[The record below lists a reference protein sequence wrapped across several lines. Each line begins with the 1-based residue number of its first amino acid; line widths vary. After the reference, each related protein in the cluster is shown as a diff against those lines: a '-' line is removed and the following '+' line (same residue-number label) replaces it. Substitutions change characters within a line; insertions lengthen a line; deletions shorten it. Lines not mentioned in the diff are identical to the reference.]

1 MENRKSKLLV
11 RGVFGFDRAG
21 ILHLLTAFCAAA
33 TIALVIIH
41 QINKDILGD
50 LAWVYEL
57 IGAGLALFFAIIGI
71 IGKAV
76 VNGRRFRVY
85 DDHIEYKAGGK
96 IYELGIDEIFRAEAT
111 GNILTIKANKDVV
124 VKALVNAENAADIIE
139 ALLHPENLP
148 TLSGPDMIYVN
159 IALEELRK
167 AKELLDCGMI
177 TKEDYLLKKKKYV
190 DAVANFYLV
199 RPGEAT
205 RRIR

>member
-1 MENRKSKLLV
+1 
-11 RGVFGFDRAG
+11 
-21 ILHLLTAFCAAA
+21 
-33 TIALVIIH
+33 
-41 QINKDILGD
+41 
-50 LAWVYEL
+50 
-57 IGAGLALFFAIIGI
+57 
-71 IGKAV
+71 
-76 VNGRRFRVY
+76 
-85 DDHIEYKAGGK
+85 
-96 IYELGIDEIFRAEAT
+96 
-111 GNILTIKANKDVV
+111 
-124 VKALVNAENAADIIE
+124 ENAADIIE